1 MSNTATS
8 APAPQ
13 GLQKVWSDI
22 VSWASVRNLAL
33 LAFLMGAAV
42 TIMHRPFS
50 TQEAGD
56 PAIYDYIAQ
65 SILRGQVPYRDVVD
79 IKGPGAPYLSA
90 LAMLTGKLVGLRDV
104 IAVRVLNLLMVG
116 LLSWLTFLA
125 AQVYLSS
132 SAAGLIAFMVPLM
145 RSQFVEFMI
154 EGTQP
159 KLPMIIFGLLS
170 LLMIARDKPFWSGVS
185 SMLACLC
192 WQPGLMFTGVAFLMF
207 SRYLTSWR
215 DRRAFK
221 VLLGAA
227 IPLAGVLSYFYA
239 RGALGDLWAW
249 TITYNYT
256 VFGPDAER
264 GTGVAFDHLWI
275 VIRRT
280 FERDTI
286 LVLLALIGL
295 LMFCIERVRAK
306 IKHGLA
312 RESPD
317 LFRDAVL
324 LPPLV
329 YFVFSLIN
337 FQGGPD
343 TIPFFPFIGIFAGWA
358 VVQFG
363 RLIAAS
369 KAVQRAM
376 PKLRV
381 DLLPVAI
388 AAAAI
393 FVFVLVRAV
402 TYRAD
407 DRTLQDQYTAIKPLS
422 ELLGPQDQIYVH
434 GSLEVLVLMNKP
446 NLNPYIFLDWGADDF
461 AAARKS
467 TSFAAIIDEM
477 EAQAPKLVSISRLRK
492 VNHRADLERWVDQ
505 HYDKLVQYNYDKVLI
520 RRQP

>member
-1 MSNTATS
+1 MSNNTTE
-8 APAPQ
+8 PYK
-13 GLQKVWSDI
+13 QKLHTVLSDLDG
-22 VSWASVRNLAL
+22 WANVRNLTL
-33 LAFLMGAAV
+33 MAFVIGAAV
-42 TIMHRPFS
+42 VLMHRPFS
-50 TQEAGD
+50 RPEVGD

-65 SILRGQVPYRDVVD
+65 SILRGQLPYKDVVD
-79 IKGPGAPYLSA
+79 IKGPVAPYLSA
-90 LAMLTGKLVGLRDV
+90 VAMLTGKLLGMRDV
-104 IAVRVLNLLMVG
+104 IAVRVLHVLMVG
-116 LLSWLTFLA
+116 LLSSLTFLV
-125 AQVYLSS
+125 AQVYLRSR
-132 SAAGLIAFMVPLM
+132 AAGLIAFMVPLM
-145 RSQFVEFMI
+145 RYQFAEFMI

-159 KLPMIIFGLLS
+159 KLPMIIFGMLV
-170 LLMIARDKPFWSGVS
+170 LLMIARDRPFWAGLC
-185 SMLACLC
+185 SMLSCLC

-221 VLLGAA
+221 VLLGSA

-249 TITYNYT
+249 TITYNYS
-256 VFGPDAER
+256 VFGPDAGR
-264 GTGVAFDHLWI
+264 DPGVAFDHLWI

-286 LVLLALIGL
+286 LVVLALIGL
-295 LMFCIERVRAK
+295 LMFCIERVTAK
-306 IKHGLA
+306 VKHGLA
-312 RESPD
+312 LRSPD

-324 LPPLV
+324 FPPLV
-329 YFVFSLIN
+329 YLVFCLIN

-358 VVQFG
+358 LVQFV

-369 KAVQRAM
+369 KAGQRAM
-376 PKLRV
+376 PKLRFDV
-381 DLLPVAI
+381 LLRAI

-393 FVFVLVRAV
+393 FMLVLVRAV
-402 TYRAD
+402 AYRAD

-434 GSLEVLVLMNKP
+434 GSVEILVLLNKP
-446 NLNPYIFLDWGADDF
+446 NLNPYVFLDWGADDF

-492 VNHRADLERWVDQ
+492 VNHRADFERWVDQ
-505 HYDKLVQYNYDKVLI
+505 HYDKLDLYNYDKVLI